1 MSLVRVQSPPPT
13 HLRCGQTT
21 WLPLMGQ
28 LGGKK
33 CKAVGVALPMYSVP
47 AQVDASGRPLCL
59 VCRQPTAFDPRA
71 PGHCGRPSGH
81 DPSRSTSAA
90 DVGRL
95 MEPRAAAAAAA
106 AVAAGIVCTAAG
118 PGADVVLRPR
128 QLSPPR
134 SPSQAVS
141 GVSAQA
147 STPSRG
153 GVREGP
159 EARERTSPQRTSKAV
174 EADTA
179 ATMKTAAMVGAA
191 PTVVA
196 FHELFCCGDCLRNY
210 TLRTR

>member
-1 MSLVRVQSPPPT
+1 M
-13 HLRCGQTT
+13 
-21 WLPLMGQ
+21 
-28 LGGKK
+28 KK

-71 PGHCGRPSGH
+71 PGPPSHCGRPTGH

-159 EARERTSPQRTSKAV
+159 EARERPFPHRTSKAV